1 MSLAKFVTDMK
12 KKNWFFKLGLS
23 AVLLAISFVA
33 ATASCSTKSSKP
45 QKAKKASKMTYAN
58 TTFDNAVGDSI
69 QTIMMSS
76 KVVAMLTTTD
86 SLKAQPI
93 QLALSRED
101 TQVLRFLVS
110 DPKMFIEN
118 VQSYGVVM
126 PQVRF
131 LFEKSKSEKVE
142 VGLDFGLRKW
152 ILADGTGKV
161 VKQYAL
167 AKNDFLRFSHSLFPN
182 DELITNL
189 YNSSKK

>member
-1 MSLAKFVTDMK
+1 MK

-33 ATASCSTKSSKP
+33 ATASCSTKYSKP

-69 QTIMMSS
+69 QTIMMSG
-76 KVVAMLTTTD
+76 KVTVMLTTTD
-86 SLKAQPI
+86 SLKARPI
-93 QLALSRED
+93 LLALSRED

-110 DPKMFIEN
+110 DPQLFIES
-118 VQSYGVVM
+118 VQSYGAVM
-126 PQVRF
+126 PQVRV

-152 ILADGTGKV
+152 ILVDGTGKV

-167 AKNDFLRFSHSLFPN
+167 AKSDLLRFSHSLFPK

>member
-1 MSLAKFVTDMK
+1 MK

-23 AVLLAISFVA
+23 AVFLAISFVA
-33 ATASCSTKSSKP
+33 ATASCSTKSLKP
-45 QKAKKASKMTYAN
+45 QKAKKASRMTYAN

-69 QTIMMSS
+69 QTIMMSG

-93 QLALSRED
+93 QLVLSRED

-110 DPKMFIEN
+110 DPQMFIESS
-118 VQSYGVVM
+118 QSYGVVM
-126 PQVRF
+126 PQVRV

-152 ILADGTGKV
+152 ILVDCTGKV
-161 VKQYAL
+161 IKQYAL
-167 AKNDFLRFSHSLFPN
+167 VKNDLLRFSHNLFPN

>member
-1 MSLAKFVTDMK
+1 MK

-33 ATASCSTKSSKP
+33 ATASCSTKSSKS
-45 QKAKKASKMTYAN
+45 QKAKKVSKMTYDN
-58 TTFDNAVGDSI
+58 STFDNAVGDSI
-69 QTIMMSS
+69 QTIIMSA
-76 KVVAMLTTTD
+76 KVTAMLTTTD
-86 SLKAQPI
+86 SLKAQPM
-93 QLALSRED
+93 QLILSRED
-101 TQVLRFLVS
+101 AQVLRFLVS
-110 DPKMFIEN
+110 DPQMFIEN
-118 VQSYGVVM
+118 VQSYGIVM
-126 PQVRF
+126 PQVRY

-152 ILADGTGKV
+152 ILVDGTGKI

-167 AKNDFLRFSHSLFPN
+167 AKNDLLRFSQNLFPS

>member
-1 MSLAKFVTDMK
+1 MK

-23 AVLLAISFVA
+23 AVFLAISFVA

-45 QKAKKASKMTYAN
+45 QKAKKASRMTYAN

-69 QTIMMSS
+69 QTILTYS
-76 KVVAMLTTTD
+76 KVTVMLMTTD

-93 QLALSRED
+93 HLALSRED

-110 DPKMFIEN
+110 DPQMFIES

-126 PQVRF
+126 PQVKM
-131 LFEKSKSEKVE
+131 LFEKSKPEKVE
-142 VGLDFGLRKW
+142 IGLDFGLRKW
-152 ILADGTGKV
+152 ILVDSSGKV
-161 VKQYAL
+161 IKQFAL
-167 AKNDFLRFSHSLFPN
+167 AKNDLLRFSHYLYPD
-182 DELITNL
+182 DEFITNL